1 MALLTMAILTA
12 QGDAAL
18 PEVELRRWG
27 YLAVLPWAAA
37 VVGLGL
43 FDMVQA
49 ILSSRIATVS
59 TNTNRAM
66 MSRAVVSRAV

>member
-18 PEVELRRWG
+18 PEAELRRWG
-27 YLAVLPWAAA
+27 YLAVLPWVAA

-49 ILSSRIATVS
+49 ILSIATVS